1 MALSKTA
8 DTRAAKKIDKALSN
22 YDLSADEKAEILRI
36 IGKSLEKTVE
46 ETSEQHR
53 SATVACCGPDAD
65 LAHKIA
71 AEVELK
77 KQALIS
83 NLKALR

>member
-8 DTRAAKKIDKALSN
+8 VKAAKKIDKALDK
-22 YDLSADEKAEILRI
+22 YDLSKKEKTEILRI
-36 IGKSLEKTVE
+36 IGKSLEQTVE
-46 ETSEQHR
+46 ETTEEHR
-53 SATVACCGPDAD
+53 AATVACCGPDAD
-65 LAHKIA
+65 LAHKIE

-77 KQALIS
+77 KVALIS